1 MRRSGEGSWKGS
13 CFGLELRSS
22 AAVDGSGV
30 GFFARAGQYLS
41 WNWYHIRIRIQK
53 FPRARIDYKSNKGK
67 GIFTGIPDVDMV
79 VTSVLEK
86 TRAPDS
92 FAAVKRLPTS
102 NVRLSE
108 RPRNIS
114 LNTFGRLEH
123 IATFVLLREL
133 MCTREFDRGGHQH
146 EMRQLFQQPASC
158 GQLGCANTNLTITT
172 PSYTFNFN
180 FK

>member
-22 AAVDGSGV
+22 AAVARSGV

-41 WNWYHIRIRIQK
+41 WNWYHIGIRMQK
-53 FPRARIDYKSNKGK
+53 FPRARTDYKGSKGK
-67 GIFTGIPDVDMV
+67 GIFTGIPDVDIV

-92 FAAVKRLPTS
+92 FAAVKRLATS
-102 NVRLSE
+102 NGRLSE

-114 LNTFGRLEH
+114 LNSFGRLEH
-123 IATFVLLREL
+123 IATFVLSREL
-133 MCTREFDRGGHQH
+133 ICARELDRCSRRRDATVVPTESTLWPIGV
-146 EMRQLFQQPASC
+146 R
-158 GQLGCANTNLTITT
+158 
-172 PSYTFNFN
+172 
-180 FK
+180 